1 MVCRIILFYWRGE
14 GGGVIFW
21 FLKGNKIIY
30 MILEWEKDVNFLEK
44 MKLKE

>member
-1 MVCRIILFYWRGE
+1 MVCRIILFYCR

-21 FLKGNKIIY
+21 FLEGNKIIY